1 VWRTTLNLQL
11 STMVTD
17 FFILMKQE
25 LIITLI
31 IFTLLLLKIGTELSN
46 ERILNLANGLLFLN
60 LAAGCVGNQSGVL
73 FNEMYL
79 TNPLIVLEKNILSL
93 GTLIVSL
100 QSADWLKKH
109 EHVPEFYIL
118 LLCTLL
124 GMFFMISAGNLLMF
138 YVGLELSSIPLA
150 AMANFDLGKRRS
162 SEAALKFIISSA
174 FASGLL
180 LFGISLVYGAT
191 GTLTF
196 SEISTHI
203 TGGALQ
209 LFAFILLLAG
219 FAFKIS
225 IVPFHLWT
233 ADVYEGAPVA
243 VTSWLSVISK
253 GSVLFVFVS
262 VLYTVFKPIAANW
275 YNMLFALSV
284 LTIVV
289 GNLFA
294 IRQNNIK
301 RFLAFSSI
309 AQIGF
314 ILVGITGSSQLG
326 AASVVYFVLIYVFS
340 NLAAFGVV
348 ALVSA
353 VTDRE
358 QVSDYKGFYKTNPV
372 LSWVLTIAL
381 FSLAGVP
388 PTAGFFGKFFLLVS
402 GAGKGN
408 YVLITIAALNMIIS
422 FYYYLRI
429 VKAIFMDAN
438 EQPIERLTIPVYPKL
453 AMIICVAGIIVT
465 GLVGYVYDYIHALS
479 LKF

>member
-1 VWRTTLNLQL
+1 MAEFL
-11 STMVTD
+11 
-17 FFILMKQE
+17 ILMKQE
-25 LIITLI
+25 LLITVI
-31 IFTLLLLKIGTELSN
+31 IFILLLLKIGTDLSN
-46 ERILNLANGLLFLN
+46 AAVLNLANGLLLLN
-60 LAAGCVGNQSGVL
+60 LLAGTIGNQSGGL
-73 FNEMYL
+73 FDGMFV

-100 QSADWLKKH
+100 QSSSWLKKH
-109 EHVPEFYIL
+109 DHVPEFYIL

-124 GMFFMISAGNLLMF
+124 GMFFIISAGNLLMF

-162 SEAALKFIISSA
+162 SEAAMKFIMSSA

-196 SEISTHI
+196 SEISAQLN
-203 TGGALQ
+203 GAPLQ
-209 LFAFILLLAG
+209 VFAFVLLLAG

-243 VTSWLSVISK
+243 VTSWLSVVSK

-262 VLYTVFKPIAANW
+262 VLYTVFRPMAEAW
-275 YNMLFALSV
+275 YNMLFVLSMV
-284 LTIVV
+284 TILI

-314 ILVGITGSSQLG
+314 IIVGITGSSQSG
-326 AASVVYFVLIYVFS
+326 TASVVYFVLIYVFS

-348 ALVSA
+348 ALVSS
-353 VTDRE
+353 VTGRE

-388 PTAGFFGKFFLLVS
+388 PTAGFFGKFFLLLS

-408 YVLITIAALNMIIS
+408 YVLITVAALNMIIS

-429 VKAIFMDAN
+429 VKTIFMDAN
-438 EQPIERLTIPVYPKL
+438 EQPIERLAIPVYPKL
-453 AMIICVAGIIVT
+453 AMFICVAGIIVT
-465 GLVGYVYDYIHALS
+465 GLAGYVYDYIHSLS
-479 LKF
+479 FGF